1 MKIILIL
8 IALPLLA
15 LLLTYLLAPRV
26 LFDFAVKSLR
36 GKGGTVQKSVKV
48 GDFTWPYLEGGN
60 PAGKPLVLVHGF
72 GGDKD
77 NWSFYAP
84 HIKQDYRLIFPDL
97 PGFGENDRSLAPDH
111 SVKAQTERLV
121 QFLDALG
128 IEKCHLGGNSMGG
141 GIALRFALE
150 HPERLLSLTLFNN
163 LGVIGT
169 EESDLQKMVETGANA
184 NPLVPR
190 TLADVNALLGFV
202 AFKPRWIPAQFKRLM
217 LADIA
222 PHQAL
227 LDKIFNQI
235 LEEALNQPFND
246 RLGEIKVPTQII
258 WGRHDQLIHVSCATV
273 QHAGIAGSELV
284 IFEDIGHVPMI
295 EKPAEVAQR
304 HLAFLAKH

>member
-1 MKIILIL
+1 VKIILIL

-36 GKGGTVQKSVKV
+36 GKGGTVQKSVNV

-97 PGFGENDRSLAPDH
+97 PGFGENDRSLTPDH

-150 HPERLLSLTLFNN
+150 HPKRLLSLTLFNN

-246 RLGEIKVPTQII
+246 RLGEITVPTQII